1 MTDFFKQRNEKLGQK
16 VVEALQKRH
25 FEAYFCKSKEDA
37 LKQALELIPHNHT
50 ISWGGSMSISE
61 IGLTSALKSN
71 NYNIID
77 RDSAKNPEEKKELT
91 RNALFADTFL
101 LSANAISE
109 DGQLVNIDGTG
120 NRIAALAFGPSNVIV
135 IAGMNKVVKTLD
147 DAVERARTIA
157 APVNMQRIASMIER
171 KTPCAINGSCANC
184 TSEDSIC
191 SHIIITRLCS
201 PKNRIKVILVGE
213 NLGY

>member
-157 APVNMQRIASMIER
+157 APVNMQRINAMAE
-171 KTPCAINGSCANC
+171 KETPCVYSGACADC
-184 TSEDSIC
+184 LSADSIC
-191 SHIIITRLCS
+191 SQIVITRLCK
-201 PKNRIKVILVGE
+201 PAEKITVLLVNE
-213 NLGY
+213 ELGY